1 MNKKTIFLW
10 FSIVV
15 LILGLFISPGIP
27 LIYGLAILY
36 ILWSEAGGMS
46 YGNPYK
52 KKMLEEGR
60 WEMSKSAHSPLSEKE
75 STQKNLGYPPVLL
88 LLGFGNIIYAAV
100 LILIL

>member
-1 MNKKTIFLW
+1 MNKRNIFLW

-27 LIYGLAILY
+27 LIYGIAILY
-36 ILWSEAGGMS
+36 ILWSEVGGMS

-60 WEMSKSAHSPLSEKE
+60 WVLSKSAHSPLSEKDG
-75 STQKNLGYPPVLL
+75 TQKYLDYPPVLL
-88 LLGFGNIIYAAV
+88 ILGFGNIIYAAI